1 MKDGRCSSGRICC
14 VDAGTSL
21 HLAPLPTAHRF
32 EVVSYTSHKGRVFVV
47 IGIFPVKEKS
57 YALTE
62 EQLHIQ
68 KSPTA
73 LGNEVVAYL
82 DRVG

>member
-1 MKDGRCSSGRICC
+1 MSRRRRRCCR
-14 VDAGTSL
+14 
-21 HLAPLPTAHRF
+21 APIGPTTPRARLP
-32 EVVSYTSHKGRVFVV
+32 
-47 IGIFPVKEKS
+47 PKEKS

-68 KSPTA
+68 KSATA

>member
-1 MKDGRCSSGRICC
+1 M
-14 VDAGTSL
+14 
-21 HLAPLPTAHRF
+21 
-32 EVVSYTSHKGRVFVV
+32 VSYTSHRGRVFVV